1 MSARREQGEFSKQE
15 KDFMDEFAPEYM
27 VTFYSGNQQSGK
39 GDKKEWIYSN
49 VYPKYVERFHSDGPN
64 GPTADSLR
72 AVSNLFLPSSVMI
85 VTSI

>member
-15 KDFMDEFAPEYM
+15 KDFMDEFAPEFLA
-27 VTFYSGNQQSGK
+27 TFYSGTQQSGK
-39 GDKKEWIYSN
+39 GDKKEWIHSN

-72 AVSNLFLPSSVMI
+72 AVSNLFLPCSAMI